1 MPVIQTHC
9 IRPRSLILINQW
21 ISVPL
26 KFHWSHCSS
35 KNDVRG
41 ELSSVQK
48 YWFIYCVQTLR
59 HLLFIGTDMQN
70 NLFVFIFGEIG
81 IKLLFA
87 CSNIICDCIQQIIQV
102 RSLRTFFLKVYL
114 TWRGFFSLSSA
125 LQAFSLILSDTFD
138 LIEKSHSKRMSFFLH
153 AFVKKKKSNVIKT
166 MQSKGKTTTTKTN
179 RKAKPAKK
187 PLECPG
193 RTKARACLQ

>member
-9 IRPRSLILINQW
+9 IRPRSVILINQW

-48 YWFIYCVQTLR
+48 YWFIYCVQTSR

-70 NLFVFIFGEIG
+70 NLFLFIFGEIG

-87 CSNIICDCIQQIIQV
+87 CSNIICDCIQQIIQA

-114 TWRGFFSLSSA
+114 TRRGLFSLSSA

-153 AFVKKKKSNVIKT
+153 AFVRKKKK
-166 MQSKGKTTTTKTN
+166 
-179 RKAKPAKK
+179 KK
-187 PLECPG
+187 
-193 RTKARACLQ
+193 